1 MFQSYQKQIDLSMGI
16 QKMKNFVVKIQTTMS
31 LRIAANT
38 KEDAEQIA
46 KDVSLQD
53 EGQAI
58 ILNIKEE
65 ETCGNPV

>member
-1 MFQSYQKQIDLSMGI
+1 MKL
-16 QKMKNFVVKIQTTMS
+16 KNFVVKIQTTMS
-31 LRIAANT
+31 LRIAA
-38 KEDAEQIA
+38 KSEDDAAKIA

-65 ETCGNPV
+65 ENCGNPV

>member
-1 MFQSYQKQIDLSMGI
+1 MFQSYQKQIALSMGI

>member
-1 MFQSYQKQIDLSMGI
+1 MGI
-16 QKMKNFVVKIQTTMS
+16 QKMKLKSFVVTIQTTMS